1 MLQAVQL
8 QTINGIDLS
17 IVKVESRRVC
27 YVLLP
32 GGLMNDGADFLEEA
46 AARYQVSIVVVS
58 GMNWNDDLTPW
69 AADPVFK
76 REKPFGGKA
85 AAFLRILEGDIMPE
99 VERTLGFVHSGS
111 MSHED
116 QSPIKR
122 YLVGIS
128 LSGLF
133 ALWAAHCSDSFA
145 GIASISGSFWFPQF
159 EDWVL
164 THSLSKSVR
173 KVYIS
178 LGDREKDTRN
188 RAMSS
193 VEENTLSIV
202 NHLRTTAADV
212 EYRIEKGTT
221 HFSPIVPRLDVAL
234 DSLLGPGGSR

>member
-1 MLQAVQL
+1 MVEHKA
-8 QTINGIDLS
+8 INGLELS
-17 IVKVESRRVC
+17 IVRVGSPRVC
-27 YVLLP
+27 CILLP
-32 GGLMNDGADFLEEA
+32 RGLMGDGADFLEKA

-145 GIASISGSFWFPQF
+145 GIASISGSFWFPHL
-159 EDWVL
+159 EKWVQ
-164 THSLSKSVR
+164 SNQLSNAVH

-188 RAMSS
+188 RAMAS
-193 VEENTLSIV
+193 VEVNTVSIV
-202 NHLRTTAADV
+202 SHLRTAAADV
-212 EYRIEKGTT
+212 DYRLEEGTT
-221 HFSPIVPRLDVAL
+221 HFSPIIPRLDAAL
-234 DSLLGPGGSR
+234 DSLLGSADSR

>member
-1 MLQAVQL
+1 MAEY
-8 QTINGIDLS
+8 QTINGLELS
-17 IVKVESRRVC
+17 IVRVGSPRVC
-27 YVLLP
+27 CILLP
-32 GGLMNDGADFLEEA
+32 RGLMGDGADFLEKA

-76 REKPFGGKA
+76 REKPFGGNA

-145 GIASISGSFWFPQF
+145 GIASISGSFWFPHL
-159 EDWVL
+159 EKWVQ
-164 THSLSKSVR
+164 SNQLSNAVH

-188 RAMSS
+188 NAMTS
-193 VEENTLSIV
+193 VETNTVGIV
-202 NHLRTTAADV
+202 SHLRKTAVDV
-212 EYRIEKGTT
+212 DYRLEERTT

-234 DSLLGPGGSR
+234 DSLFGPTGSC

>member
-1 MLQAVQL
+1 MAEHQA
-8 QTINGIDLS
+8 INGLELS
-17 IVKVESRRVC
+17 IVRVGSPRVC
-27 YVLLP
+27 CILLP
-32 GGLMNDGADFLEEA
+32 RGLMGDGADFLEKA

-69 AADPVFK
+69 TADPVFK

-85 AAFLRILEGDIMPE
+85 ARFLKTLEEDIIPEAERI
-99 VERTLGFVHSGS
+99 LGFVHSGS

-145 GIASISGSFWFPQF
+145 GIASISGSFWFPHL
-159 EDWVL
+159 EKWVQ
-164 THSLSKSVR
+164 SNQLSNAVH

-188 RAMSS
+188 RAMAS
-193 VEENTLSIV
+193 VEVNTVSIV
-202 NHLRTTAADV
+202 SHLRTAAADV
-212 EYRIEKGTT
+212 DYRLEEGTT
-221 HFSPIVPRLDVAL
+221 HFSPLVPRLEAAF
-234 DSLLGPGGSR
+234 DSLFGPTVSR

>member
-1 MLQAVQL
+1 MAEY
-8 QTINGIDLS
+8 QTINGLELS
-17 IVKVESRRVC
+17 IVRVGSPRVC
-27 YVLLP
+27 CILLP
-32 GGLMNDGADFLEEA
+32 RGLMGDGADFLEKA

-69 AADPVFK
+69 TADPVFK

-85 AAFLRILEGDIMPE
+85 AAFLRILEDDIMPE

-145 GIASISGSFWFPQF
+145 GIASISGSFWFPHL
-159 EDWVL
+159 EKWVQ
-164 THSLSKSVR
+164 SNQLSNAVH

-188 RAMSS
+188 RAMAS
-193 VEENTLSIV
+193 VEVNTVSIV
-202 NHLRTTAADV
+202 SHLRTAAADV
-212 EYRIEKGTT
+212 DYRLEEGTT
-221 HFSPIVPRLDVAL
+221 HFSPIIPRLDAAL
-234 DSLLGPGGSR
+234 DSLLGSADSR

>member
-1 MLQAVQL
+1 MVEHKA
-8 QTINGIDLS
+8 INGIDLS
-17 IVKVESRRVC
+17 IVKVGSPRVC

-32 GGLMNDGADFLEEA
+32 GGLMSDGVSFLEEA

-85 AAFLRILEGDIMPE
+85 AGFLKILEDDIIPE
-99 VERTLGFVHSGS
+99 AERAFGLVHSDS
-111 MSHED
+111 MSQEE
-116 QSPIKR
+116 QCPVKR

-133 ALWAAHCSDSFA
+133 ALWAAHCSDFFV
-145 GIASISGSFWFPQF
+145 GVASISGSFWFPKF

-173 KVYIS
+173 KVFIS
-178 LGDREKDTRN
+178 LGDKEKETRN

-193 VEENTLSIV
+193 VEESTVSIV
-202 NHLRTTAADV
+202 SHLRAAAADV
-212 EYRIEKGTT
+212 DYRLEEGTT
-221 HFSPIVPRLDVAL
+221 HFSPIVPRLAVAL
-234 DSLLGPGGSR
+234 DSLLGQGGSR

>member
-1 MLQAVQL
+1 MVEY
-8 QTINGIDLS
+8 QTINGLELS
-17 IVKVESRRVC
+17 IVRVGSPRVC
-27 YVLLP
+27 CILLP
-32 GGLMNDGADFLEEA
+32 RGLMGDGADFLEKA

-69 AADPVFK
+69 TADPVFK

-85 AAFLRILEGDIMPE
+85 AAFLRILEDDIMPE

-145 GIASISGSFWFPQF
+145 GIASISGSFWFPHL
-159 EDWVL
+159 EKWVQ
-164 THSLSKSVR
+164 SNQLSNAVH

-188 RAMSS
+188 RAMAS
-193 VEENTLSIV
+193 VEVNTVSIV
-202 NHLRTTAADV
+202 SHLRTAAADV
-212 EYRIEKGTT
+212 DYRLEEGTT
-221 HFSPIVPRLDVAL
+221 HFSPIIPRLDAAL
-234 DSLLGPGGSR
+234 DSLLGSADSR

>member
-1 MLQAVQL
+1 MVEHKA
-8 QTINGIDLS
+8 INGLELS
-17 IVKVESRRVC
+17 IVRVESPRVC

-32 GGLMNDGADFLEEA
+32 GGLMNDGASFLEEA
-46 AARYQVSIVVVS
+46 ASRYQASMVVVS

-76 REKPFGGKA
+76 REKPFGGNA
-85 AAFLRILEGDIMPE
+85 AAFLRILEDDIMPE

-145 GIASISGSFWFPQF
+145 GIASISGSFWFPHL
-159 EDWVL
+159 EKWVQ
-164 THSLSKSVR
+164 SNQLSNAVH

-188 RAMSS
+188 NAMTS
-193 VEENTLSIV
+193 VETNTVGIV
-202 NHLRTTAADV
+202 SHLRKTAVDV
-212 EYRIEKGTT
+212 EYRLEEGTT
-221 HFSPIVPRLDVAL
+221 HFSPIVPRLDAAL
-234 DSLLGPGGSR
+234 DSLLGPTGSL

>member
-1 MLQAVQL
+1 MVEY
-8 QTINGIDLS
+8 QTINGLELS
-17 IVKVESRRVC
+17 IVRVGSPRVC
-27 YVLLP
+27 CILLP
-32 GGLMNDGADFLEEA
+32 RGLMGDGADFLEKA

-76 REKPFGGKA
+76 REKPFGGNA
-85 AAFLRILEGDIMPE
+85 AAFLRILEDDIMPE

-145 GIASISGSFWFPQF
+145 GIASISGSFWFPHL
-159 EDWVL
+159 EKWVQ
-164 THSLSKSVR
+164 SNQLSNAVH

-188 RAMSS
+188 NAMTS
-193 VEENTLSIV
+193 VETNTVGIV
-202 NHLRTTAADV
+202 SHLRKTAVDV
-212 EYRIEKGTT
+212 EYRLEEGTT
-221 HFSPIVPRLDVAL
+221 HFSPIVPRLDAAL
-234 DSLLGPGGSR
+234 DSLLGPTGSL

>member
-1 MLQAVQL
+1 MVEHKA
-8 QTINGIDLS
+8 INGLDLS
-17 IVKVESRRVC
+17 IVRVESPRVC

-69 AADPVFK
+69 TSDPVFK

-85 AAFLRILEGDIMPE
+85 ARFLKTLEEDIIPEAERAFGL
-99 VERTLGFVHSGS
+99 VHSDPIS
-111 MSHED
+111 QEE
-116 QSPIKR
+116 QSPIER

-133 ALWAAHCSDSFA
+133 ALWSAHCSDSFT
-145 GIASISGSFWFPQF
+145 GVASISGSFWFPHL
-159 EDWVL
+159 EKWVQ
-164 THSLSKSVR
+164 SNQLSNAVH

-188 RAMSS
+188 RAMAS
-193 VEENTLSIV
+193 VEVNTVSIV
-202 NHLRTTAADV
+202 SHLRTAAADV
-212 EYRIEKGTT
+212 DYRLEEGTT
-221 HFSPIVPRLDVAL
+221 HFSPIIPRLDAAL
-234 DSLLGPGGSR
+234 DSLLGSADSR

>member
-1 MLQAVQL
+1 MLQSLQL
-8 QTINGIDLS
+8 QTFNGLELS

-32 GGLMNDGADFLEEA
+32 GGLMNDGADFLEKA
-46 AARYQVSIVVVS
+46 AARYEVSIVVVS

-85 AAFLRILEGDIMPE
+85 AGFLKILEDDIMPE
-99 VERTLGFVHSGS
+99 TERILGLAHLVQQQEQCPVERC
-111 MSHED
+111 
-116 QSPIKR
+116 
-122 YLVGIS
+122 LVGVS

-133 ALWAAHCSDSFA
+133 AFWAAHCSDSFV
-145 GIASISGSFWFPQF
+145 GIASISGSFWFPKF

-173 KVYIS
+173 KVFIS

-188 RAMSS
+188 RAMAS
-193 VEENTLSIV
+193 VEVNTVSIV
-202 NHLRTTAADV
+202 RHLRTAAADV
-212 EYRIEKGTT
+212 DYRLEEGTT
-221 HFSPIVPRLDVAL
+221 HFSPIVPRLDAAL
-234 DSLLGPGGSR
+234 DSLFGPADSR